1 MYQQGVFF
9 YGGMNTDDEDRLI
22 TNGDYRSAFF
32 SRNYGVNNPSEGA
45 LQSMTGNL
53 LQNNAA
59 LPSGLNIVIGACED
73 VEHKALIIF
82 VFNDLGEHSIWRY
95 TVEDAQYELI
105 LQDSIL
111 NFKKTNQIFHANV
124 VNNLLYWTDNYFN
137 NYTNND
143 FNPPRKIN
151 IQKAILYTQSGGT
164 DPDGYSEITFNNL
177 DWIKHPPL
185 FSPTFVY
192 DSDTTENSN
201 NLKNKLFQF
210 RYQYVYDDNE
220 ESAWSPISEM
230 VLPTSSEY
238 INQTVNIDPYLD
250 NTIRLDIET
259 GSSIARLIRVAYRIG
274 NTGEFFLY
282 KEFDKNQLGWSD
294 YSTEIIN
301 FKNETSGPA
310 ISNSERNYDLIPQIA
325 KTIEYLPSNEFAI
338 GNYVEGYDKQEI
350 TDSDVAFSVER
361 FAIDNTAFTYP
372 LAAFYCDYTGATNN
386 LYISFNPVAD
396 SFIKYRYQ
404 EGDILIIQLKNY
416 STPLGNTVA
425 TDPTIYFTV
434 PYIDPN
440 IYTTDLLKLYQLCV
454 ELQNHLSTYGIISSV
469 QAASSWSPSVNWPTL
484 KVIDKTWYNR
494 TASQLTQDTNGKI
507 IVLRQNKSTRTFKSG
522 AKHEFAFQYYDRAN
536 RDGTVITVPA
546 GEVYVPFN
554 TDLTNSQLNGPLG
567 FNRKPYYNQINLLI
581 AASYQPPIWADTYQ
595 IVYKPSTNISN
606 FQQRSVKEVVFN
618 PDSTVK
624 IILDS
629 YYKNNILGA
638 SINQTPSKGDFVR
651 FVRQRALFERD
662 LTSYNIFTANQSNAT
677 VPSLAS
683 SVPGY
688 ANAYS
693 LNLSSYVAESYD
705 PYTTMSGGTFTA
717 PYTGTFRF
725 NSTSNVTIT
734 YSAGSPIVW
743 IRLTAI
749 VNGTT
754 SYVIGSYVTPSVPS
768 LTFTAPVSGFAD
780 IGLNSGDTVQ
790 VYCIAY
796 FTSGPPTI
804 TMSNATSEYSILA
817 LGADYDQNQYYP
829 EYVTQESNL
838 DQELNVM
845 TYDPAG
851 GPGGEEVIVVN
862 NFDPNLLGEY
872 LVFTGTDP
880 AKSICTGGF
889 QIEIYT
895 PKSESENDPW
905 YEVGV
910 EFPIINPHTVTR
922 SHGGD
927 INQVYGTGDGEVYLN
942 CGDVYI
948 RQRVMSTGY
957 QYVGG
962 SANIG
967 DANDNVAAWFC
978 EDPHYS
984 DFYVSN
990 WNNKGR
996 LGLFSPFAKQQHL
1009 KASIYHTNSLIDN
1022 TQING
1027 LSRIEFFN
1035 NVAVKD
1041 EHGSINRLMQI
1052 GDTLKAFQDRKITS
1066 VYIQKAFALN
1076 GDGTN
1081 NVILSD
1087 KTFAGVRP
1095 HDDDYG
1101 CIHPGSVSKAE
1112 NNIFFYDF
1120 YNAAIV
1126 QATQGGLINICEGER
1141 KFSVGIRNFTN
1152 NIRSYEESGFD
1163 SNVVSHINRSNGE
1176 YALYAGT
1183 NIEEIPS
1190 SISFV
1195 GFSLSLPQTVQI
1207 TGNQTS
1213 IFTAGVT
1220 FTISGAT
1227 NPANDGTF
1235 TVTSSSYNGGV
1246 NRTDV
1251 LVSPGFAA
1259 GEKPCPGTLVIL
1271 PEIDIS
1277 TEGIVYSF
1285 NRQRWTSYTSH
1296 PVIFASQFGN
1306 RAYTTGGRMATYL
1319 GKLFEE
1325 DKGTTEL
1332 TFFNSGVTQSI
1343 NFVFNANPTIVK
1355 RFLTFMTQSNMPFN
1369 VGVTVPET
1377 NQYPGG
1383 MTSNMLVDN
1392 FRNQESYYVSK
1403 YFRDSS
1409 DPNPFLLGPLKR
1421 LNGRELRGY
1430 VLKHNM
1436 TNSDTT
1442 NKMILFSANVNFVPS
1457 EPILQ

>member
-22 TNGDYRSAFF
+22 TNGDYRSAEF
-32 SRNYGVNNPSEGA
+32 SRNYGVNTPLEGA
-45 LQSMTGNL
+45 IQSMTGNML
-53 LQNNAA
+53 KDNTDLA
-59 LPSGLNIVIGACED
+59 PGTNIIIGACED
-73 VEHKALIIF
+73 VEHKALILF
-82 VFNDLGEHSIWRY
+82 VWNQLNEHSIWRY
-95 TVEDAQYELI
+95 TVEDNSYVLI
-105 LQDSIL
+105 LQDPLL
-111 NFKKTNQIFHANV
+111 NFQKDNQIYHAAV
-124 VNNLLYWTDNYFN
+124 VNNLLYWTDNFFKGYE
-137 NYTNND
+137 NND

-185 FSPTFVY
+185 FSPTFTY
-192 DSDTTENSN
+192 DSDITENSN

-210 RYQYVYDDNE
+210 RYQYIYDDNE

-230 VLPTSSEY
+230 VLPNYSEY
-238 INQTVNIDPYLD
+238 INQTVNVNPYLD

-259 GSSIARLIRVAYRIG
+259 GSSIVRLIRVAYRIG

-282 KEFDKNQLGWSD
+282 KEFDKAQLSWSD
-294 YSTEIIN
+294 YSTETIN

-372 LAAFYCDYTGATNN
+372 LAAFYCDYNAGFNY
-386 LYISFNPVAD
+386 LYISFNPVGD
-396 SFIKYRYQ
+396 SFTKYRYQ
-404 EGDILIIQLKNY
+404 QDDILVLQLKDY
-416 STPLGNTVA
+416 SATLGNTVA
-425 TDPTIYFTV
+425 PDPTIYFTI

-440 IYTTDLLKLYQLCV
+440 IYTTDQLKLYRLCV
-454 ELQNHLSTYGIISSV
+454 ELQNYLLTLGIASTV
-469 QAASSWSPSVNWPTL
+469 QAASSWNPSVTWPTL
-484 KVIDKTWYNR
+484 QIVGKTWYNR

-507 IVLRQNKSTRTFKSG
+507 IVFRQNKSTRTFKSG

-536 RDGTVITVPA
+536 RDGTVLTIPA

-554 TDLTNSQLNGPLG
+554 TDLTENQLNGPLG
-567 FNRKPYYNQINLLI
+567 FAKKPYFNQINLLI

-618 PDSTVK
+618 ADSTVK
-624 IILDS
+624 LVLDS

-651 FVRQRALFERD
+651 FVRQRALFDKAKPVINSFTANESNQPVAGVGTYIFS
-662 LTSYNIFTANQSNAT
+662 LTPYITETYDPSGNMSAGIFTAPSTGQYQFTGETMVSIDYT
-677 VPSLAS
+677 VSPIPTSAYAYMRIVINGVTNNDIGFTYTEPG
-683 SVPGY
+683 SVPFSFLLLTG
-688 ANAYS
+688 NETVS
-693 LNLSSYVAESYD
+693 LNA
-705 PYTTMSGGTFTA
+705 
-717 PYTGTFRF
+717 
-725 NSTSNVTIT
+725 
-734 YSAGSPIVW
+734 
-743 IRLTAI
+743 
-749 VNGTT
+749 
-754 SYVIGSYVTPSVPS
+754 
-768 LTFTAPVSGFAD
+768 
-780 IGLNSGDTVQ
+780 GDTVQ
-790 VYCIAY
+790 FRCVVILNG
-796 FTSGPPTI
+796 TSPATI
-804 TMSNATSEYSILA
+804 NITNTLSNYNIYSI
-817 LGADYDQNQYYP
+817 GSDYDNNQYYP
-829 EYVTQESNL
+829 SYVTQESNL
-838 DQELNVM
+838 DQELNVLS
-845 TYDPAG
+845 YDPSG
-851 GPGGEEVIVVN
+851 GPAGEEVVVVN

-872 LVFTGTDP
+872 LVFSGSDTN
-880 AKSICTGGF
+880 KSICTGGF

-895 PKSESENDPW
+895 PKAESENDPW

-910 EFPIINPHTVTR
+910 EFPIIDPHTTTR

-927 INQVYGTGDGEVYLN
+927 VNQVYGVSDGEVYLN

-984 DFYVSN
+984 DFYISN

-996 LGLFSPFAKQQHL
+996 LGLFSPFAKQQRL
-1009 KASIYHTNSLIDN
+1009 KASIYHTNALIDN

-1035 NVAVKD
+1035 NVALKD
-1041 EHGSINRLMQI
+1041 EHGGINRLMQI
-1052 GDTLKAFQDRKITS
+1052 GDTLKAFQDKKITS

-1101 CIHPGSVSKAE
+1101 CIHPGSVSKVE

-1120 YNAAIV
+1120 YNAAVV
-1126 QATQGGLINICEGER
+1126 QATQGGLINICDGEH
-1141 KFSVGIRNFTN
+1141 KFSVGIRSFTN
-1152 NIRSYEESGFD
+1152 DVRAYESDTGSSVNI
-1163 SNVVSHINRSNGE
+1163 VSHINRSNGE
-1176 YALYAGT
+1176 YTLFSGSNLDEIPNCVTYTGFTIGPPHQIDIPGNQSGFSAGT
-1183 NIEEIPS
+1183 
-1190 SISFV
+1190 
-1195 GFSLSLPQTVQI
+1195 Q
-1207 TGNQTS
+1207 
-1213 IFTAGVT
+1213 
-1220 FTISGAT
+1220 FTIINAT
-1227 NPANDGTF
+1227 NPGNDGVY
-1235 TVTSSSYNGGV
+1235 TVSSAIYIIGLNVTRVIV
-1246 NRTDV
+1246 NETLSV
-1251 LVSPGFAA
+1251 L
-1259 GEKPCPGTLVIL
+1259 EKPSAGTIVINKATA
-1271 PEIDIS
+1271 DIFGQNI
-1277 TEGIVYSF
+1277 TYSF
-1285 NRQRWTSYTSH
+1285 NRQRWTSYTVQ
-1296 PVIFASQFGN
+1296 PVIFATQFGN
-1306 RAYTTGGRMATYL
+1306 RAYTTGGLSTNNM

-1325 DKGTTEL
+1325 DQGAEL
-1332 TFFNSGVTQSI
+1332 TFFGSVYSQSI
-1343 NFVFNANPTIVK
+1343 RFLFNANPTIVK
-1355 RFLTFMTQSNMPFN
+1355 RFLTFMTQSNMPFQ
-1369 VGVTVPET
+1369 VQAIVPPT

-1383 MTSNMLVDN
+1383 MFTNMLVDN

-1403 YFRDSS
+1403 YFRDMS
-1409 DPNPFLLGPLKR
+1409 DPNPFMPYALKR

-1430 VLKHNM
+1430 VLDHTL
-1436 TNSDTT
+1436 TNTSTA